1 MPWTQ
6 TVAPNMATKDYP
18 GWCERFVWNAFNRVA
33 KYGANTAR
41 ESWDKSSFKHATRDL
56 PGVAVPGYWSWV
68 GTIDGVRK
76 DWGHAAVILPDGRVL
91 TSPLSWSAGY
101 NQQIVGSIEEVSRIL
116 GATWLGW
123 TEDQRGGRVVSWV
136 DGPAPAPTPTPSGA
150 TCTVEPWPAQN
161 STLWGIA
168 QTFYG
173 DGTRWPEIYNA
184 NAGTIGSNPSL
195 IQPGMVL
202 TIPGV

>member
-1 MPWTQ
+1 MGWTQ
-6 TVAPNMATKDYP
+6 TVAPNMGTKDYP

-33 KYGANTAR
+33 VYGANTAR
-41 ESWDKSSFKHATRDL
+41 QSWDKSAFKHATREL

-68 GTIDGVRK
+68 GTIEGITQ

-123 TEDQRGGRVVSWV
+123 TEDQRGGRVVAWTDSPT
-136 DGPAPAPTPTPSGA
+136 PAPAPTPS
-150 TCTVEPWPAQN
+150 PAGTQVVIQPGM
-161 STLWGIA
+161 TLWGLA
-168 QTFYG
+168 EQYYG
-173 DGTRWPEIYNA
+173 NGARYMEIFNA
-184 NAGTIGSNPSL
+184 SNFSSGNPSL
-195 IQPGMVL
+195 IFPGEIAI
-202 TIPGV
+202 IP

>member
-1 MPWTQ
+1 MAWQQ

-33 KYGANTAR
+33 VYGANTAR
-41 ESWDKSSFKHATRDL
+41 ESWNKSSFKHATRDL

-68 GTIDGVRK
+68 GTIEGITQ

-101 NQQIVGSIEEVSRIL
+101 NQQIFGSIEEVSRIL

-123 TEDQRGGRVVSWV
+123 TEDQRGGRVVAWTNE
-136 DGPAPAPTPTPSGA
+136 PTPAPTPTPTPSGN
-150 TCTVEPWPAQN
+150 TYTIQPGD
-161 STLWGIA
+161 TLWGVSEMY
-168 QTFYG
+168 YG
-173 DGTRWPEIYNA
+173 TGTRYMEIFNA
-184 NAGTIGSNPSL
+184 SNFRSGDPSL
-195 IQPGMVL
+195 IFPGEIAV
-202 TIPGV
+202 IP